1 MRKNKFIIHTVVL
14 ISIMVFTNCDGYL
27 DVAPD
32 DRLELDSLEKAAKVV
47 AAGYSHA
54 GYVFTEMY
62 TDLAG
67 PTGNPDA
74 NGISQTAGGSNIK
87 IQHTQAYTWEV
98 IDWRDQDSP
107 TYCWNNSYNAIAQ
120 TNEVL
125 AVIDKLEGDQDFKN
139 TVKGEALLSRAYHH
153 FMLVNLFGMHYDENA
168 GTNMGVPYI
177 VEPETEFFPSYK
189 RNTVAEVYDLAEKD
203 LLEGLSLIND
213 KYFSGTK
220 KYHFTKKAALG
231 FASRFYLWKKDY
243 ANCKKYSDLFLGDS
257 PSSYIK
263 NLQTIKAANHDETAD
278 RYGSLEDESNVM
290 VMQKYSAYQ
299 RRDGYGLNSSDLKK
313 LFRNALNSEDQRISV
328 GIFVLGDLRYLARLR
343 EHFYRKNLS
352 SNSGYAYY
360 IAVVIKGEEIV
371 LNRAEANLFLGDKSK
386 ALEDINLL
394 AKKRYKGQFYS
405 DDLTVLMNYYKV
417 SDEKKAIEKLIL
429 DERKKEFWDYGLRWF
444 DIKRFDIPITHVL
457 PVSKGG
463 ETHELPA
470 GDLRRAVQIPADAIA
485 AGLTPNPR

>member
-1 MRKNKFIIHTVVL
+1 MKINKFIVYTVVL
-14 ISIMVFTNCDGYL
+14 ISIMVFINCDGYL
-27 DVAPD
+27 DVVPD
-32 DRLELDSLEKAAKVV
+32 DRLELNSLEKAAKVV

-54 GYVFTEMY
+54 NYVFTEMY

-74 NGISQTAGGSNIK
+74 NGISQTAGGSIIE
-87 IQHTQAYTWEV
+87 IQHAQAYTWEV
-98 IDWRDQDSP
+98 IDWRDEDSP
-107 TYCWNNSYNAIAQ
+107 TYCWNESYRAIAQ
-120 TNEVL
+120 TNEAL
-125 AVIDKLEGDQDFKN
+125 AVIDKLEGDQDFKDA
-139 TVKGEALLSRAYHH
+139 VKGEALLSRAYHH

-168 GTNMGVPYI
+168 STNMGVPYI

-220 KYHFTKKAALG
+220 KYHFTKKAALC

-263 NLQTIKAANHDETAD
+263 DYQGIKGSNYNEIAD

-290 VMQKYSAYQ
+290 VMQKYSVYQ
-299 RRDGYGLNSSDLKK
+299 RRDGYGLNISGLIK
-313 LFRNALNSEDQRISV
+313 LFRNALGVEDQRTSV
-328 GIFVLGDLRYLARLR
+328 GIWMSGDVRFLAHLR
-343 EHFYRKNLS
+343 EYFYKENLS

-371 LNRAEANLFLGDKSK
+371 LNRAEANLFLGDKVK

-394 AKKRYKGQFYS
+394 AKKRYSGQSYS
-405 DDLTVLMNYYKV
+405 DVTVLKNYYDV
-417 SDEKKAIEKLIL
+417 TDENEAIKKLIL
-429 DERKKEFWDYGLRWF
+429 DERKKEFWDHGLRWF
-444 DIKRFDIPITHVL
+444 DIKRFDIPITHIL

-463 ETHELPA
+463 ETHKLPA
-470 GDLRRAVQIPADAIA
+470 GDLKRAVQIPADAIA